1 MTTLEALD
9 DSIRHWKEYAKGNG
23 VLEGFPSGNNCALCR
38 LSFFKSPAC
47 NGCPV
52 MEKTGYA
59 VCAGSP
65 YSLAIDALKLGYT
78 SPEFMA
84 AAQQMVDFLE
94 DIKNNPLQS

>member
-23 VLEGFPSGNNCALCR
+23 ALEGFPAINTCALCR
-38 LSFFKSPAC
+38 LFFPTCKH
-47 NGCPV
+47 CPV
-52 MEKTGYA
+52 KEKTGLV

-78 SPEFMA
+78 SPEFMS
-84 AAQQMVDFLE
+84 AAQKMVDFLE